1 MKLRAEEMAP
11 LSASSILSISSA
23 LSNSSASSI
32 LSACLLAAATS
43 LSAQTLDRTT
53 PPTLSPPAALHLPSV
68 ATDHLSS
75 GATLYLVEMHKV
87 PLVQVTLRLRA
98 GGRYDGTHPGI
109 ASFTADM
116 LTEGA
121 GTRDAAGV
129 AAQIAYLGARLD
141 ADAGWDYTTVSLSAP
156 VRTLGPALDLMA
168 DLVLRPR
175 FRSAD
180 IKREKNLR
188 IADIVEA
195 RNEPGAMADL
205 AFNAVV
211 FPSSHPYHRPLEG
224 DSSAVAAFDSAS
236 VRAFYR
242 RAYLAKGAEFIVT
255 GDITPAE
262 AARQLSQHFA
272 GWPAGAGAAP
282 SPATGTTPAPEPTA
296 VTLVNKTGA
305 AQSAIIIGGPGVERS
320 NPDFA
325 ALEVMNTLLGGSY
338 SSRINQNLRETHG
351 YTYGAQS
358 DFIYRPLAGPFEAQA
373 AVRTDVTDSSLAQF
387 FIEFRS
393 IRDSL
398 VTDTE
403 LHRAIN
409 YINLGLPGQFETTD
423 AMARNI
429 ATLLTFH
436 LPLDYYNSF
445 SSRISAVTA
454 ADVQRVARKY
464 LDPAHI
470 HVVVVG
476 DVSVIRAGVEA
487 LGVGP
492 VQIRKAEG
500 AATSP

>member
-1 MKLRAEEMAP
+1 MRP
-11 LSASSILSISSA
+11 LSISSA
-23 LSNSSASSI
+23 PSI

-53 PPTLSPPAALHLPSV
+53 PPTLSPPVALHLPPVS
-68 ATDHLSS
+68 TEHLAS
-75 GATLYLVEMHKV
+75 GAALYLVEMHKV

-98 GGRYDGTHPGI
+98 GGRYDGAHPGI
-109 ASFTADM
+109 ASFTANM

-129 AAQIAYLGARLD
+129 ASQIAYLGARLD
-141 ADAGWDYTTVSLSAP
+141 ADAGWDYTTVSLSTP
-156 VRTLGPALDLMA
+156 VRTLGAALDLMA

-175 FRSAD
+175 FGAAD
-180 IKREKNLR
+180 IRREKNLR

-195 RNEPGAMADL
+195 RSEPSAMASL

-211 FPSSHPYHRPLEG
+211 FPAGHPYHRPLEG

-242 RAYLAKGAEFIVT
+242 RTYVPRGAEFIVT

-262 AARQLSQHFA
+262 AARQLNRHFA
-272 GWPAGAGAAP
+272 GWPAGTGTAP
-282 SPATGTTPAPEPTA
+282 VAATGATPAPEATA
-296 VTLVNKTGA
+296 ITLVNKTGA

-351 YTYGAQS
+351 YTYGAGS
-358 DFIYRPLAGPFEAQA
+358 DFVYRPLPGPFEAEA

-387 FIEFRS
+387 FIEFHS

-398 VTDTE
+398 VSDVE

-429 ATLLTFH
+429 GTLLTFH
-436 LPLDYYNSF
+436 LPLDYYNGF
-445 SSRISAVTA
+445 ASRISAITA
-454 ADVQRVARKY
+454 ADVQRVARRY

-470 HVVVVG
+470 SVVVVG
-476 DVSVIRAGVEA
+476 DVSVIRAGIES
-487 LGVGP
+487 LGLGP
-492 VQIRKAEG
+492 VRIRPAEG
-500 AATSP
+500 APASP